1 MKKED
6 LLKYLNNQEVDD
18 LLISIDVSESEN
30 ETKRVFITLD
40 DLEINCENC
49 NGELQLVADG
59 MAEDA

>member
-6 LLKYLNNQEVDD
+6 LLKYLNNQEVDG

-59 MAEDA
+59 MVEDA